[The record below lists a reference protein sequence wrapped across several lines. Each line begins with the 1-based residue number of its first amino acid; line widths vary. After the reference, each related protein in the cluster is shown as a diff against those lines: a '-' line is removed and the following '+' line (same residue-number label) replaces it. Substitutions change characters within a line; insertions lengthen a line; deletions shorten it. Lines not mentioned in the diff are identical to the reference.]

1 MKRNR
6 FRNINMPHHTVN
18 GTLYMAVRYRY
29 NVTVIFP
36 LKIEKKKVGLI
47 RIFGYQYF
55 SEVVENSRIV
65 TVMSVTS
72 PPAKT
77 TSRTMSYPKN
87 IDSVASD

>member
-1 MKRNR
+1 
-6 FRNINMPHHTVN
+6 MPHRAVN
-18 GTLYMAVRYRY
+18 GTLYLAVSYRY

-36 LKIEKKKVGLI
+36 LKIEKKKVELI
-47 RIFGYQYF
+47 KIFVVVVFLGYQYF

-77 TSRTMSYPKN
+77 PSGNMSCPKN

>member
-1 MKRNR
+1 
-6 FRNINMPHHTVN
+6 
-18 GTLYMAVRYRY
+18 MAVRYRY

-36 LKIEKKKVGLI
+36 LKIEKKKVDLI
-47 RIFGYQYF
+47 GIFGYQYF

-72 PPAKT
+72 LPAKT
-77 TSRTMSYPKN
+77 PSGNMSCPKN